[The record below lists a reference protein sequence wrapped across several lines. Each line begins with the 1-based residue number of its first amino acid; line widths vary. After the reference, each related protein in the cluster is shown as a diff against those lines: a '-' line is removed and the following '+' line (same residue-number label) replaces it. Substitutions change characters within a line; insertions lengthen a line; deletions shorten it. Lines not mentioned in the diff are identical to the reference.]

1 MMKEIYA
8 DHSATTPLLPQALD
22 AMLPFLTEIYGNP
35 SVLYSQGRKARKG
48 MEEARWKIAGCL
60 GASPDEIY
68 FTSGGTE
75 SDNWAIKGGAQAMA
89 QAGKRH
95 IISTAF
101 EHPAI
106 LQALEALK
114 RQGYSVTLLPVE
126 PDGTVLPDRL
136 RKALRSD
143 TGLVSV
149 MAANNETGV
158 LQPVEEMGQICREAG
173 VLFHTDAVQAVGN
186 LPFSLQDSSIDML
199 SLSGHKLGGPKG
211 TGALYIRRGLLISN
225 LIDGGGQESN
235 RRSGTE
241 NVAGI
246 VGLGAAMETMYSNL
260 SERTRYITALRL
272 RLEEGILKLPGT
284 HLHGAGSPRLPGT
297 SNIGFE
303 GVAGSTLMLM
313 LSRRGICCSTGS
325 ACSSCSHQGS
335 HVLRAMGI
343 SEEMAKGSLRFS
355 LGAENTDEDIQ
366 AILKGL
372 QETVSFLRTTF
383 PSGG

>member
-1 MMKEIYA
+1 MKEIYA
-8 DHSATTPLLPQALD
+8 DHAATSPLLPQALH
-22 AMLPFLTEIYGNP
+22 AMMPFLTEIYGNP
-35 SVLYSQGRKARKG
+35 SGLYAQGRKARKG
-48 MEEARWKIAGCL
+48 VEEARWKIAGCL
-60 GASPDEIY
+60 GASPDEIF

-75 SDNWAIKGGAQAMA
+75 SDNWAIKEAAETMA

-101 EHPAI
+101 EHPAV
-106 LQALEALK
+106 LRTLETLK

-126 PDGTVLPDRL
+126 PEGTVLPDSL
-136 RKALRSD
+136 RKAIRPD

-211 TGALYIRRGLLISN
+211 TGALYIRRGLLISS

-241 NVAGI
+241 NTAGI
-246 VGLGAAMETMYSNL
+246 VGLGAAMETMYDNL
-260 SERTRYITALRL
+260 SERTRYITGLRL
-272 RLEEGILKLPGT
+272 RLEKEILKIPGT
-284 HLHGAGSPRLPGT
+284 HLHGVASPRLPGIV
-297 SNIGFE
+297 NVGFE

-325 ACSSCSHQGS
+325 ACSSCSQKGS

-355 LGAENTDEDIQ
+355 LGAENTDEDIT
-366 AILKGL
+366 AIIEAL

>member
-1 MMKEIYA
+1 
-8 DHSATTPLLPQALD
+8 
-22 AMLPFLTEIYGNP
+22 
-35 SVLYSQGRKARKG
+35 
-48 MEEARWKIAGCL
+48 
-60 GASPDEIY
+60 
-68 FTSGGTE
+68 
-75 SDNWAIKGGAQAMA
+75 
-89 QAGKRH
+89 
-95 IISTAF
+95 
-101 EHPAI
+101 
-106 LQALEALK
+106 
-114 RQGYSVTLLPVE
+114 
-126 PDGTVLPDRL
+126 
-136 RKALRSD
+136 
-143 TGLVSV
+143 
-149 MAANNETGV
+149 
-158 LQPVEEMGQICREAG
+158 
-173 VLFHTDAVQAVGN
+173 
-186 LPFSLQDSSIDML
+186 ML

-355 LGAENTDEDIQ
+355 LGAENTDEDIE